1 MTAEDFGKNELREL
15 QRQPGNQQC
24 MDCGERNPTWA
35 SATYGVWLCLK
46 CAGVHRNLGVHNS
59 FVRSVDLDNW
69 TPELVARMKVG
80 GNRRAREHFRKAGI
94 NYLGIPEKY
103 SHSAAKQYAQMLEG
117 EAKAQQLSR
126 SASAPGEMARPNEEA
141 EAGTPEPEPKA
152 SAMSPA
158 KSVPEKLGAKVP
170 KKSAKPA
177 KRASVVK
184 VSGEDFDQM
193 LEQGNEA
200 SAKPGET
207 RGDGQK
213 SKEFSKDLLRR
224 MDH

>member
-24 MDCGERNPTWA
+24 MDCGEKNPTWA

-69 TPELVARMKVG
+69 TLELVARMKVG
-80 GNRRAREHFRKAGI
+80 GNRRAREQFRKAGI
-94 NYLGIPEKY
+94 NYLAIPEKY

-126 SASAPGEMARPNEEA
+126 SASAPGEMARPSEEA
-141 EAGTPEPEPKA
+141 EEGRRAPEPETKA

-170 KKSAKPA
+170 KKGA
-177 KRASVVK
+177 
-184 VSGEDFDQM
+184 
-193 LEQGNEA
+193 
-200 SAKPGET
+200 AKPGEAEGG
-207 RGDGQK
+207 GDGQK
-213 SKEFSKDLLRR
+213 SNC
-224 MDH
+224 